1 MTEYT
6 MLAEV
11 FHTVALEDFLVKSS
25 LQAPT
30 QLQPPQIPEIELPE
44 PASRHYHTKAQEHKR
59 EYQPFHPKSLSELY
73 EEKQWARDK
82 LAKEKMA
89 YGRER

>member
-11 FHTVALEDFLVKSS
+11 FHTVALDDFLVKSS
-25 LQAPT
+25 LQAPS
-30 QLQPPQIPEIELPE
+30 QLQPPPIPEIELPE
-44 PASRHYHTKAQEHKR
+44 PAPRYYQPKAQEHKR

-73 EEKQWARDK
+73 EEKQWTRDK
-82 LAKEKMA
+82 RAKEKMA